1 MKNLLYTVLVLL
13 LPVARVTAQC
23 NAQFTSEQLPGTLTL
38 HFHSTSTSEHDI
50 VSYQWFFGD
59 GQQGDGSAP
68 YHTYAEPG
76 VYNVCLVITDAV
88 GCVDETCHMVEV
100 AAASGTCEAA
110 FAWEQIPGTLTIHF
124 NNNSESAHDIISN
137 VWNFGDGHMGDGVN
151 PNHTYE
157 EPGVYLVC
165 LTITDNTGCVD
176 DVCHEVVVEAPATC
190 DAAFEWEQFPG
201 SLEVDFFS
209 TSSSEHDIVSYQ
221 WIFGDGHTGDGP
233 NPSHTYEEPG
243 GYLVCLIIEDAV
255 GCVSDVCHEVVVEG
269 PAGECEAAFTWE
281 QLPGTQVIHF
291 NNNSSSAHDIVAN
304 VWNFG
309 DGHMGDGQNP
319 NHTYE
324 EPGVYLVCLT
334 ITDASGCVDDVCHEV
349 VVEAA
354 TGECEAA
361 FTWEQ
366 LPGTLTF
373 HFHSTSTSGHDIVA
387 YQWIFGDGHQG
398 DGQAPYHTYAEPG
411 VYLVCLIITDA
422 SGCVSDVCH
431 EVVVEGPAGECEA
444 AFTWEQVP
452 GTQVIHFNNN
462 SSSAHDI
469 VSNVWSFGDGH
480 MGDGQNPNH
489 TYEEPGVYLVC
500 LTITDA
506 SGCVDDVCHEV
517 VVEGATGE
525 CEAAFTWEQLPGTLT
540 FHFHSTSTS
549 GHDIVSYQWI
559 FGDGHQGDGQAP
571 YHTYAEPGV
580 YLVCLI
586 ITDASGCVSDVCHEV
601 VVEGPAG
608 ECEASFTWEQ
618 VPGTQVIHF
627 NNNSSS
633 AHDIVSNAWNFGDGH
648 MGDGQNPNH
657 TYEEPGVYLV
667 CLTITDASG
676 CVDDVCHE
684 VVVEGA
690 TGECEAAF
698 TWSQTP
704 GGYTIQ
710 FNNTSM
716 SNHDIIS
723 HVWNFGDGHSG
734 DGQSPSHTYAE
745 PGVYLVC
752 LVITDASGCV
762 SDVCH
767 EVIVV
772 PGEPMGAS
780 FGYSIGDDGL
790 YVTFHNQSHGANE
803 QTTWTWDFGD
813 GIGSTEHSPT
823 HRYASAGIY
832 TVCLTMFDPSTFF
845 SSEVC
850 HFVFYHAD
858 GTQYG
863 PDFGPVTAKHSSGDQ
878 VAFTGNGIE
887 LRYVNPADESLHLWL
902 RFDHLSAT
910 VGLYDL
916 SGRRVAEQSVR
927 GAGLMELTLPARDLL
942 PGIYALRVTAGDAQA
957 VRMVL
962 VAH

>member
-444 AFTWEQVP
+444 SFTWEQVP

-469 VSNVWSFGDGH
+469 VSNVWS
-480 MGDGQNPNH
+480 
-489 TYEEPGVYLVC
+489 
-500 LTITDA
+500 
-506 SGCVDDVCHEV
+506 
-517 VVEGATGE
+517 
-525 CEAAFTWEQLPGTLT
+525 
-540 FHFHSTSTS
+540 
-549 GHDIVSYQWI
+549 
-559 FGDGHQGDGQAP
+559 
-571 YHTYAEPGV
+571 
-580 YLVCLI
+580 
-586 ITDASGCVSDVCHEV
+586 
-601 VVEGPAG
+601 
-608 ECEASFTWEQ
+608 
-618 VPGTQVIHF
+618 
-627 NNNSSS
+627 
-633 AHDIVSNAWNFGDGH
+633 FGDGH